1 MRKLLKI
8 AAIVVTALI
17 LLIVAA
23 AIIAPMVV
31 QPNDYKDDIADL
43 VRERTGRELT
53 FKGDIDVSVF
63 PWLGLEL
70 GGLAL
75 SNARGFEDRP
85 MLELDGMD
93 IKVKLIPLLSKDI
106 VIKAVRLDGLK
117 AYLGKDAKGRTNWAD
132 LIQAAGAAEKTGE
145 SKPEAEPATQTDEGG
160 FAIESLAVG
169 EILVDNAELVWD
181 DRQLN
186 QYYRLNGLELGT
198 GQVSLGQPFDFHL
211 TSSFE
216 SRAPA
221 MQGDISL
228 TTHDEPAADYTRHM
242 LKGTRL
248 ELHVTGA
255 DLPGGKLDLTMSTDT
270 LVDLDTRVIHLQNLV
285 LDALELH
292 LAGDVRLS
300 GFDATP
306 RFEVTLASDEFNP
319 RQVMAALGAAAPET
333 TDPKALTKAKLDLS
347 VTATPADAEVRKLQ
361 LKLDDTTITGSAKA
375 KEFKKPDLAFDVTL
389 DAIDVDRY
397 LPPTSDKDEA
407 KAAPAPA
414 GTNEAGKDKTGKDEA
429 GGLPKDA
436 IRALVLDGT
445 INAGRIA
452 IKGVKLQDTT
462 VKVTAKNGLVRV
474 EPFSTMLY
482 GGALRTVLTADM
494 RTDVT
499 RSAVDLKLSNMAL
512 GSFLNDF
519 MGKEAVTGQT
529 ALNLSLTALGED
541 LAGLRKTVSG
551 EAGFVLKNGAI
562 RGFQIVPNTVREQA
576 AATSGKVKATEK
588 VTEQQF
594 RDIKATLKI
603 TDGVLRN
610 GDLFLDADNLKASGK
625 GLVDLATETID
636 YDVRA
641 DITGLPIIPFS
652 IKGSLTDPST
662 SLDVAEFA
670 KGIAKGVIAAPEK
683 AAKEILGVG
692 KGALEGIGSGL
703 KGLFGGGKK
712 KDE

>member
-8 AAIVVTALI
+8 AAIVTAALV

-23 AIIAPMVV
+23 AVIAPMVI

-53 FKGDIDVSVF
+53 FKGDIGVSVF

-75 SNARGFEDRP
+75 SNAQGFEERP
-85 MLELDGMD
+85 MVELDGVD
-93 IKVKLIPLLSKDI
+93 IKVKLIPLLSKD
-106 VIKAVRLDGLK
+106 VVVRAVLIDGLK
-117 AYLGKDAKGRTNWAD
+117 AYLGKDAQGRTNWAD
-132 LIQAAGAAEKTGE
+132 LVEAAEQAEATK
-145 SKPEAEPATQTDEGG
+145 AEPEPAKQIGEGG

-169 EILVDNAELVWD
+169 EVLVDGAELIWD

-186 QYYRLNGLELGT
+186 QYYRLSGLELGT
-198 GQVSLGQPFDFHL
+198 GHVSLGQPFDFHL
-211 TSSFE
+211 ASSFE

-228 TTHDEPAADYTRHM
+228 TTHDEPAANYTRHM
-242 LKGTRL
+242 LKDTRL

-255 DLPGGKLDLTMSTDT
+255 DLPGGKLDLTMSSDT
-270 LVDLDTRVIHLQNLV
+270 LVDLDARVIHLQKLV

-306 RFEVTLASDEFNP
+306 RFDVNLASDEFNP

-333 TDPKALTKAKLDLS
+333 TDPKALTRAKLGLS
-347 VTATPADAEVRKLQ
+347 VTATPADAEIRKLD
-361 LKLDDTTITGSAKA
+361 LAMDDTRITGTAKA
-375 KEFKKPDLAFDVTL
+375 KDFNSPGHGPDLAFDVTL

-397 LPPTSDKDEA
+397 LPPSSDTDEA
-407 KAAPAPA
+407 SAPAA
-414 GTNEAGKDKTGKDEA
+414 SQDETKGGAEASD
-429 GGLPKDA
+429 GGLPKDT

-445 INAGRIA
+445 VNAGRITV
-452 IKGVKLQDTT
+452 KGIKLQDTT
-462 VKVTAKNGLVRV
+462 VKVTAKNGLVKV

-494 RTDVT
+494 RKDTT
-499 RSAVDLKLSNMAL
+499 RSAIDLKLSNMAL

-529 ALNLSLTALGED
+529 ALTLSLTALGED
-541 LAGLRKTVSG
+541 QASLRKTLNG
-551 EAGFVLKNGAI
+551 EAGFVLKDGAI
-562 RGFQIVPNTVREQA
+562 RGFQIVPNTVRAQA
-576 AATSGKVKATEK
+576 AKSSGKVKAAED

-594 RDIKATLKI
+594 RDIKATFRIKN
-603 TDGVLRN
+603 GVVNN

-625 GLVDLATETID
+625 GLVDLAAETID
-636 YDVRA
+636 YDVKA

-652 IKGSLTDPST
+652 IKGPLTDPST

-670 KGIAKGVIAAPEK
+670 KGIAKDVIAVPEK
-683 AAKEILGVG
+683 AAKGIMDVG

-712 KDE
+712 DE